1 MWRWRDW
8 VIEALNRN
16 QPFDEFTIEQLAGD
30 LLPNPTPSQQ
40 IATGFHRNHIINNEA
55 GATPAEYFVEN
66 IVDRVNTTATVW
78 LGLPLQ
84 CCQCHDHKYD
94 PFTQRE
100 YYQLYSFFNNVPE
113 VGLDGL
119 NSNAKPLMPAPT
131 ARDDDALARLEE
143 RIKQAEGVMA
153 SLEAAIDDSQRKW
166 EKTLDDEVSAVT
178 DGLLG
183 HWPFDENPNDQ
194 VETSQPARFE
204 AAAAAYGEG
213 VLGSAAK
220 LDGLA
225 YLDGG
230 NRLNFKRDEPF
241 SIAVWVR
248 PSAKTGRLTII
259 SRMEDAQH
267 LYRGY
272 ALQLVEGAPAFFL
285 VHSFPD
291 NMIQVQAQET
301 LKLNRWR
308 NLTVTYDGSGKAA
321 GVKLFVDGE
330 LQKTDLTIDTLSEPI
345 TTEAPFW
352 IGNGHPAAKFK
363 GLLDDLR
370 VFNQA
375 LDQAVIGS
383 LPGLSIQPLV
393 AIAFDQRNQEQSQRI
408 RKHFLENASP
418 AEWREP
424 FQKLVGLHEELE
436 SRRLAVPTVMVMKE
450 LSTPRDTKVLLRG
463 AFNRPGESVT
473 AGTPAVLPPLAS
485 DLPGNRLGL
494 AKWIVHPA
502 HPLTARV
509 IVNRYWQM
517 HFGVGLVCTSEDF
530 GIQGEPPSHPELL
543 DWLATEFVRRGWDV
557 KAMQQLIVTS
567 ATYRQSSRMSSQLLR
582 VDPGNRLLARGPR
595 QRMSAELIRDQALSA
610 SGLLVGQIGG
620 ASVKPYQPAGLWRE
634 VAFDFSGNLS
644 AQIYQQ
650 DKGQDLYR
658 RGIYTFWKRNSP
670 PPYMLIFDA
679 PDRERCVVRRHA
691 TNTPLQALALMN
703 DRMFVEASRKLAERM
718 MREADDGPVARISH
732 AFKLLLAREPSPVEL
747 GPLVNLFQQQQAR
760 FRQDAE
766 AAEALLDVGE
776 SKSAATLDQA
786 SLAAYTVIANLLF
799 NLDETITT
807 K

>member
-1 MWRWRDW
+1 
-8 VIEALNRN
+8 
-16 QPFDEFTIEQLAGD
+16 
-30 LLPNPTPSQQ
+30 
-40 IATGFHRNHIINNEA
+40 
-55 GATPAEYFVEN
+55 
-66 IVDRVNTTATVW
+66 
-78 LGLPLQ
+78 
-84 CCQCHDHKYD
+84 
-94 PFTQRE
+94 
-100 YYQLYSFFNNVPE
+100 
-113 VGLDGL
+113 
-119 NSNAKPLMPAPT
+119 
-131 ARDDDALARLEE
+131 
-143 RIKQAEGVMA
+143 
-153 SLEAAIDDSQRKW
+153 
-166 EKTLDDEVSAVT
+166 
-178 DGLLG
+178 
-183 HWPFDENPNDQ
+183 
-194 VETSQPARFE
+194 
-204 AAAAAYGEG
+204 
-213 VLGSAAK
+213 
-220 LDGLA
+220 
-225 YLDGG
+225 
-230 NRLNFKRDEPF
+230 
-241 SIAVWVR
+241 
-248 PSAKTGRLTII
+248 
-259 SRMEDAQH
+259 
-267 LYRGY
+267 
-272 ALQLVEGAPAFFL
+272 
-285 VHSFPD
+285 VH
-291 NMIQVQAQET
+291 
-301 LKLNRWR
+301 
-308 NLTVTYDGSGKAA
+308 
-321 GVKLFVDGE
+321 
-330 LQKTDLTIDTLSEPI
+330 
-345 TTEAPFW
+345 
-352 IGNGHPAAKFK
+352 
-363 GLLDDLR
+363 
-370 VFNQA
+370 
-375 LDQAVIGS
+375 
-383 LPGLSIQPLV
+383 
-393 AIAFDQRNQEQSQRI
+393 
-408 RKHFLENASP
+408 
-418 AEWREP
+418 
-424 FQKLVGLHEELE
+424 
-436 SRRLAVPTVMVMKE
+436 
-450 LSTPRDTKVLLRG
+450 
-463 AFNRPGESVT
+463 FNRPGESVT